1 MNKQGA
7 TMQFTADQ
15 VWGLA
20 VKADSLNEGYIK
32 EAHWGP
38 SDSGEDRKI
47 KEANKVLVKDW
58 LRSNTQPTEGEIAAG
73 RSYRNSFNAL
83 TLKALTGKISDFE
96 RQALRIAQ
104 MDEFTGK
111 NMLEF
116 AIVSCLPAAARR
128 EQGRTELKREVYSSE
143 QLLGSVGDTIVG
155 DITVLKSYYSND
167 YNKFKITARMGESFI
182 DFWYGAELAGE
193 VRIKGKIKT
202 QRGDKTTQLNYV
214 KKVG

>member
-143 QLLGSVGDTIVG
+143 QLVGSIGDTIVG
-155 DITVLKSYYSND
+155 EITVLKSYYSND

-182 DFWYGAELAGE
+182 DFWYGTELAGE
-193 VRIKGKIKT
+193 VRIKGKIKA
-202 QRGDKTTQLNYV
+202 QRCDKTTQLNYV

>member
-1 MNKQGA
+1 
-7 TMQFTADQ
+7 MQFTADQ